1 MAKWKTAAQMTA
13 IGCLIS
19 NNIIPDLAIIIG
31 TAGITLLWLAAFMTA
46 VTGLSYFKAG
56 ISSL

>member
-1 MAKWKTAAQMTA
+1 MTA

-19 NNIIPDLAIIIG
+19 INIIPDLAVIIS

-46 VTGLSYFKAG
+46 MTGLSYFKAG

>member
-1 MAKWKTAAQMTA
+1 MAKWKTAVQMTA

-19 NNIIPDLAIIIG
+19 INIIPDLAVIIS
-31 TAGITLLWLAAFMTA
+31 TAGITLLWFAAFMTA
-46 VTGLSYFKAG
+46 MTGLSYFKAG